1 MEEVMVAWS
10 PRDQGG
16 ILPVVAAIAVW
27 LLPWDM
33 ETTRQEH
40 PVPIVT
46 AE

>member
-10 PRDQGG
+10 PRDQGR